1 MLRIALVIASAATLV
16 AVVPTVASAQ
26 VDPGMN
32 VSQQPVVQAHN
43 PWSQLPINLGQF
55 KQP

>member
-1 MLRIALVIASAATLV
+1 MLRIALAILPAAIVL

-26 VDPGMN
+26 IDPGMH
-32 VSQQPVVQAHN
+32 VSQQPVVQTQN